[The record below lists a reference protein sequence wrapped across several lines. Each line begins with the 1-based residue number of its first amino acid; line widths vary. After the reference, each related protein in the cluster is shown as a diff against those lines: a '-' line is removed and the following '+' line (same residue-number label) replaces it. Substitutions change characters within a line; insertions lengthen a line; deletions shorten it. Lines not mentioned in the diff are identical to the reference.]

1 VKFCLGSKLTESTDA
16 PAGTGYLR
24 ALLSTGI
31 AIILLGWSLSRACS
45 TVAPCQMPREWDV
58 LRDISIAQS
67 LEEGRYP
74 EDTSLAGEISWYNP
88 LTGALLA
95 IVRVFNEQS
104 LMRIAVVSGP
114 YINLLAPTAFYL
126 LTALWF
132 GHGAALAGLC
142 LYLFGK
148 DGASPSTW
156 TCAYSPWLLASAY
169 SAGLLFLTLAT
180 FKKALEKKTSGF
192 FIAAGLLLGLTF
204 LGHTAP
210 AVIAGGSMVLLTGM
224 ESCRMARQM
233 DGRRGVSHLVF
244 LLFLSLTIAFFAS
257 LPYTGPILWRYQFH
271 VLNPGPSRYA
281 SQNVELQNLPE
292 QIWTIFSMRNL
303 IALFG
308 AAGLCSQWRRL
319 EVRALACWSL
329 TVIVLMVQHYAW
341 QALRLN
347 GIVIPSIV
355 PGHHAVIHL
364 AAVRTVLFGTGIVF
378 AGKWAY
384 RFLAFLALRL
394 KPSCNKCLGMEP
406 FCTGALVVL
415 AGLCL
420 YLTNPYSRRVDFLPP
435 AGTAHHDLYER
446 HVPMY
451 EWIRDTTPPEATVL
465 CPDETLGIKIV
476 LPSGRKLV
484 NPMLLYFNPYVDR
497 GPKTLRQEAILEAL
511 DKGDKDALCE
521 EAKVYP
527 ILLLLLE
534 EPVEK
539 APPFATE
546 IHRAGGSV
554 LFEIHSCLRRF
565 K

>member
-1 VKFCLGSKLTESTDA
+1 MKFCIGSTFTESTDT
-16 PAGTGYLR
+16 PAGISYLKV
-24 ALLSTGI
+24 LLSTGI
-31 AIILLGWSLSRACS
+31 AVILLGWSLSRACS

-58 LRDISIAQS
+58 LRDIGIAQS

-74 EDTSLAGEISWYNP
+74 EDPSLAGEISWYNP

-95 IVRVFNEQS
+95 VLRKFNEQS
-104 LMRIAVVSGP
+104 LMRLAVVSGP
-114 YINLLAPTAFYL
+114 YINLLAPAAFYL

-132 GHGAALAGLC
+132 GQGAAVAGLC

-148 DGASPSTW
+148 DGTSPSTW
-156 TCAYSPWLLASAY
+156 TCAYSPWLLAPAY

-180 FKKALEKKTSGF
+180 FKKALEKKTSGV

-224 ESCRMARQM
+224 ETCRMARQK
-233 DGRRGVSHLVF
+233 DNRQEARRLVF
-244 LLFLSLTIAFFAS
+244 HLLLSLGIAFFIS
-257 LPYTGPILWRYQFH
+257 LPFTGPILWRYQFH
-271 VLNPGPSRYA
+271 VLNPWPSLYA
-281 SQNVELQNLPE
+281 SQNVELQKLPE
-292 QIWTIFSMRNL
+292 QIWTLLSMRNL

-308 AAGLCSQWRRL
+308 AAGLCFQWRRL

-329 TVIVLMVQHYAW
+329 VVMALMVQHYAW

-378 AGKWAY
+378 AGKWSY

-394 KPSCNKCLGMEP
+394 KLSCNKCLCMET
-406 FCTGALVVL
+406 CCAGALVII

-435 AGTAHHDLYER
+435 AGAAHYDLYER

-451 EWIRDTTPPEATVL
+451 EWIRDTMPPEATVL
-465 CPDETLGIKIV
+465 CPEETLGIKTV

-497 GPKTLRQEAILEAL
+497 GPKTLRQEAILAAL
-511 DKGDKDALCE
+511 DKRDKDALCE
-521 EAKVYP
+521 EANVYP

-534 EPVEK
+534 EPVQK

-565 K
+565 E